1 MFKLCPLFVQG
12 ISRYCPDVMKNY
24 STIAMPIAFLA
35 MLEEKEGTQNLQEV
49 WEEIWQD
56 GTSGNE
62 GGIRLY
68 TVQSGD
74 YGAPAQGS
82 EV

>member
-1 MFKLCPLFVQG
+1 
-12 ISRYCPDVMKNY
+12 MKNY
-24 STIAMPIAFLA
+24 SRIAMPIAFLA

-56 GTSGNE
+56 GTPGNE

-82 EV
+82 GVWTVECEGSGSQSYEDSVY